1 MINNLIIASSLV
13 VIAYVCIY
21 FLLKIINKTRFFDR
35 SEHAKDVMTVLVKYG
50 IWGLTLLLI
59 LDNIGVKISTLVAGL
74 GVGGIAIA
82 LASQTILGDLINY
95 FAIIFDRPFDVGDH
109 IDIGDIS
116 GVVTKIGLKTTRLK
130 GQDGEEVIIANSDIS
145 KARIK
150 NFGKKS

>member
-1 MINNLIIASSLV
+1 
-13 VIAYVCIY
+13 
-21 FLLKIINKTRFFDR
+21 
-35 SEHAKDVMTVLVKYG
+35 MTVLVKYG